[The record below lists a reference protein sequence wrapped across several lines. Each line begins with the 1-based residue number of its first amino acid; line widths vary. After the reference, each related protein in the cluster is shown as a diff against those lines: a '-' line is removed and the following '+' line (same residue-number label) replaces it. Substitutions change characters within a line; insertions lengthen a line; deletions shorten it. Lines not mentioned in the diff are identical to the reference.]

1 MHSSQSRS
9 KPFVGLRNAL
19 SWLAAALILA
29 APLTSHAG
37 RYVCQGYGDNG
48 CAEHIR
54 DLVTDDFTQR
64 YPADKFKIVVVYAFI
79 PYSDGGGVGYAM
91 AGVSPVLKANGIDFA
106 IVPKQRYSWTSLRR
120 GPHVSPRE
128 KNELEV
134 SLIRGAVENLMEA
147 CRKGPCFTP

>member
-9 KPFVGLRNAL
+9 KPFVLLRNAL
-19 SWLAAALILA
+19 SWLAATIALAMPLA
-29 APLTSHAG
+29 SHAG

-48 CAEHIR
+48 CAEHIS
-54 DLVTDDFTQR
+54 DLVTDEFTQR
-64 YPADKFKIVVVYAFI
+64 YPADKFKLVVVYAFI

-91 AGVSPVLKANGIDFA
+91 AGISPQLKANGIDFA
-106 IVPKQRYSWTSLRR
+106 IIPKQRYSWTTRR
-120 GPHVSPRE
+120 SGPYVGPRE

-134 SLIRGAVENLMEA
+134 GLIRGAVENLMES